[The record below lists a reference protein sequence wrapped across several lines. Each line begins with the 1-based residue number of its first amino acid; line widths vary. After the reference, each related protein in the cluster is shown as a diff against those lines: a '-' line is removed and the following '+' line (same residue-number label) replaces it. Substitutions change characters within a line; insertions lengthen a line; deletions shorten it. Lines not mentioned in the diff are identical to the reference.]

1 MLVRH
6 GLGGVQPVIGAAPAS
21 PKQLERRMRAR
32 RAGKIILTIA
42 FAVIAIPAAI
52 IMLVAG
58 TSDRRR

>member
-1 MLVRH
+1 M
-6 GLGGVQPVIGAAPAS
+6 IGAAPAS

-32 RAGKIILTIA
+32 RVGKIILTIA